1 MKKKDIKEVL
11 DLVES
16 KSPKGKGIKKLI
28 AELKELNNKLNKTI
42 NMYSLEDWQLSRKSY
57 PDPDCD
63 VVKFLTRLCRDF
75 AWMEEEDIKEVIKR
89 YNKHPNKNDKFIS
102 DLIEDVTEGEIIYK
116 TFNYEK
122 GYKAGKRDKW
132 LFYHKPYM

>member
-1 MKKKDIKEVL
+1 MKNEDIKEVL

-28 AELKELNNKLNKTI
+28 DELKKLSNKLTKTI
-42 NMYSLEDWQLSRKSY
+42 SMYSLEDWQLSKQSY

-63 VVKFLTRLCRDF
+63 DVKFLTCLCRDF

-102 DLIEDVTEGEIIYK
+102 DLIEDITKGEIIWK
-116 TFNYEK
+116 SFNYDR
-122 GYKAGKRDKW
+122 GFKAGNRDKW
-132 LFYHKPYM
+132 LFYDKPYM